1 MASNVVESGLQ
12 FFRKRRQS
20 RSKKSRTYIL
30 PTGFGMAFGLMGLV
44 LFFMAVGYANN
55 LIYIFFFFLI
65 SIAVTG
71 MVVTNRNVDA
81 VHFDKVLSGD
91 IFAEEPGR
99 VRVQV
104 SNKSNS
110 TSYEIQVVFNRKDK
124 DSATTMVEADD
135 EAVFSIPWLAAK
147 RGVQILPALRIQ
159 GAYPF
164 GLLQAWKQI
173 KNPGTVLVYPAR
185 TGIMEFP
192 LGSGADSV
200 AESLGLFLNHKIY
213 QSGDPVR
220 RIDWKASAR
229 RNEVLI
235 KKFEEPEK
243 PALNFSWEQTEFLSD
258 AEARLSQ
265 LALWIDQAEV
275 QNYVYSLHMGA
286 IQTASGKG
294 REHWRRCLEILALTK
309 TKDLA

>member
-30 PTGFGMAFGLMGLV
+30 PTGFGAAFGLMGLV

-71 MVVTNRNVDA
+71 MVVTNRNVDSIQ
-81 VHFDKVLSGD
+81 FDKVLSGD
-91 IFAEEPGR
+91 IFAGEPGR

-104 SNKSNS
+104 MNKTNS
-110 TSYEIQVVFNRKDK
+110 PSYEIQIVFNRKDQ
-124 DSATTMVEADD
+124 DAATAMIEAGD
-135 EAVFSIPWLAAK
+135 EAVFSVPWMTSQ
-147 RGVQILPALRIQ
+147 RGQQNLPSLRIQ

-164 GLLQAWKQI
+164 GLLQAWKQV
-173 KNPGTVLVYPAR
+173 KKPGAVLVYPAR
-185 TGIMEFP
+185 AGVMDFP
-192 LGSGADSV
+192 MGSGADSI
-200 AESLGLFLNHKIY
+200 AESMGLFLNHKVY

-243 PALNFSWEQTEFLSD
+243 PALNFSWEQTEFLHD
-258 AEARLSQ
+258 PEARISQ

-275 QNYVYSLHMGA
+275 QNYVYSMRLGSV
-286 IQTASGKG
+286 QTPSGKG
-294 REHWRRCLEILALTK
+294 REHWRRCLEFLALAK
-309 TKDLA
+309 VGDLA